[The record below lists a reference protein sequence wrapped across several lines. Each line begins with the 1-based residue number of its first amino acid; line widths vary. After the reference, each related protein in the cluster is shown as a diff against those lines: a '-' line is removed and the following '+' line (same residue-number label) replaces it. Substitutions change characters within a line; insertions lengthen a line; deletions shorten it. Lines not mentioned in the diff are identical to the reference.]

1 MSCLSLADKDR
12 DLADTRK
19 ELEREVMENI
29 SLSIGLK
36 AALDYYDELYN
47 DWLLQKKEIERLK
60 NLIPHAKNDMLRTD
74 L

>member
-47 DWLLQKKEIERLK
+47 DWLLQKS
-60 NLIPHAKNDMLRTD
+60 
-74 L
+74 